1 MNNRIVHS
9 GIITDIDEHLV
20 QVSIQQS
27 SACNSCKVAA
37 HCNAAESKEKVI
49 DVSVQDASKYVVG
62 QQVNIST
69 SGRTGMM
76 AVVWAYAMPL
86 VLMLAVLFVS
96 LAVCVSE
103 TLSALLALLAL
114 KLLFRLMLFN
124 SVFLTKLKRKLT
136 KILWNLF

>member
-1 MNNRIVHS
+1 MSEKLLYKFEYRNILLYSMNNRIVHS

-20 QVSIQQS
+20 QV
-27 SACNSCKVAA
+27 
-37 HCNAAESKEKVI
+37 
-49 DVSVQDASKYVVG
+49 
-62 QQVNIST
+62 
-69 SGRTGMM
+69 RMM

-114 KLLFRLMLFN
+114 IPYYMLVYIFRSRIREQVAFQIDA
-124 SVFLTKLKRKLT
+124 V
-136 KILWNLF
+136 

>member
-76 AVVWAYAMPL
+76 AVVWAYALPL

-114 KLLFRLMLFN
+114 IPYYMLVYIFRSRIREQVAFQIDA
-124 SVFLTKLKRKLT
+124 V
-136 KILWNLF
+136 

>member
-1 MNNRIVHS
+1 M
-9 GIITDIDEHLV
+9 
-20 QVSIQQS
+20 
-27 SACNSCKVAA
+27 AA

-114 KLLFRLMLFN
+114 IPYYMLVYIFRSRIREQVAFQIDA
-124 SVFLTKLKRKLT
+124 V
-136 KILWNLF
+136 

>member
-96 LAVCVSE
+96 LAACDNE
-103 TLSALLALLAL
+103 TFSALLALLSL
-114 KLLFRLMLFN
+114 VPYYILIYVFRSRIREQVAFQIDA
-124 SVFLTKLKRKLT
+124 V
-136 KILWNLF
+136 